1 MHFHILINEMILERN
16 LRNVTMAVIL

>member
-1 MHFHILINEMILERN
+1 MHFHILVNEMILERN